1 MSIFGRKSNVIT
13 YTVNKA
19 VNTSM
24 YITVQN
30 GEVVVNAPW
39 YFTANKIQQ
48 IVQEKKNWILSKMQE
63 CDENLSNMQSVKI
76 FGKNYDIQ
84 VNYEKIKT
92 PELNLKENYK
102 IQIIL
107 PIKYRK
113 VGNEQVLKM
122 SIEKMYEQIAENEI
136 EDIMEKTRKTLG
148 FAPEDYE
155 VKVINGKIAKCED
168 GKITINP
175 ELMKYKRKTIEY
187 IVAHEFCHLKYKSH
201 GKRFYQ
207 LIEKYIDRHS
217 RLGGNAKD
225 HLIDSGNEVKTPG
238 MMASAFSWFSTELKL
253 NLNDDN
259 SKIAKLL
266 IDGCSMGIKTLG
278 ERANTLNRADK
289 SADALARKIIKTEE
303 EMIRELESFL

>member
-39 YFTANKIQQ
+39 YFSSNKIQQ
-48 IVQEKKNWILSKMQE
+48 IVQAKKNWILSKLKE
-63 CDENLSNMQSVKI
+63 YEKNLPNMQFVKI
-76 FGKNYDIQ
+76 FGKNYEIQ

-92 PELNLKENYK
+92 PELNLKENFK

-107 PIKYRK
+107 PIKYKK

-136 EDIMEKTRKTLG
+136 EDIMEKTRKMLG

-155 VKVINGKIAKCED
+155 IKNMNGKIGKCEN

-175 ELMKYKRKTIEY
+175 ELMKYRRNTIEY
-187 IVAHEFCHLKYKSH
+187 VVAHEFIHLKYKSH

-207 LIEKYIDRHS
+207 VIEKHFPEYKRCEREI
-217 RLGGNAKD
+217 
-225 HLIDSGNEVKTPG
+225 SGYEY
-238 MMASAFSWFSTELKL
+238 
-253 NLNDDN
+253 
-259 SKIAKLL
+259 
-266 IDGCSMGIKTLG
+266 
-278 ERANTLNRADK
+278 
-289 SADALARKIIKTEE
+289 
-303 EMIRELESFL
+303 